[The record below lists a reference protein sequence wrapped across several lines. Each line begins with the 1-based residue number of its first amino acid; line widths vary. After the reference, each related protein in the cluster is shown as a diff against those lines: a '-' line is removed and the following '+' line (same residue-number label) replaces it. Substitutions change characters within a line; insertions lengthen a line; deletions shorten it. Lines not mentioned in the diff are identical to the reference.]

1 MEEGEDLTILVGE
14 EEDQAKEVVEV
25 FGSHSRL
32 RSRGVGRMTWSWPQ
46 SPVPLNFYVKGVSRT
61 QADP

>member
-25 FGSHSRL
+25 FGSHRL
-32 RSRGVGRMTWSWPQ
+32 RSIGVGKKTWSWPP
-46 SPVPLNFYVKGVSRT
+46 SPVPLNSYVKGVSRT